1 MAAEFSP
8 QSMKEFN
15 DDARRAMGAAFDAL
29 NDWRNEMAGANERY
43 SARVFDQ
50 MSSATRAMGWPE
62 EMVNATRE
70 QLQNASRMQLQMMDQ
85 VMQAWK
91 MQIKNPAA
99 SSMGMGMPGDF
110 MKGMPDFTKG
120 LGDMGGFGGMSAAPF
135 QFWMQAA
142 EMWQKNWA
150 SAMSLWMKGPQ
161 GLSEMME
168 QMRRDMG
175 GRG

>member
-1 MAAEFSP
+1 
-8 QSMKEFN
+8 MKDLN
-15 DDARRAMGAAFDAL
+15 DEARRAMASALDAL

-50 MSSATRAMGWPE
+50 MSTATRAMGWPD
-62 EMVNATRE
+62 EMVNATRQ

-85 VMQAWK
+85 VMDAWK
-91 MQIKNPAA
+91 MQLRDPSAA
-99 SSMGMGMPGDF
+99 GFQMPN
-110 MKGMPDFTKG
+110 MPDFTKSF
-120 LGDMGGFGGMSAAPF
+120 GDMGSFGGISAAPF

-175 GRG
+175 GR